1 MKIFAI
7 HDPPIHDH
15 PNPTHDHLVHDHPLY
30 DHPNPIHDHLV
41 HDPPIH
47 DHPNPLHDHLGHL
60 AQVEVDSDG
69 TVSLSSIATQFTGKT
84 YNLQLW

>member
-30 DHPNPIHDHLV
+30 DHPNPIHDHL
-41 HDPPIH
+41 
-47 DHPNPLHDHLGHL
+47 

-69 TVSLSSIATQFTGKT
+69 TVSLSSIATQFTGNT